1 MSHDHTDDECEVQ
14 VHESK
19 HAKYIKAH
27 LKELRDQCNGF
38 NHCLNELYSQE
49 NTLLILQGKDIE
61 LTHICSLVQPNTD
74 DEVKFS
80 CTDAERSMIRQD
92 LATHLSELLSDED
105 DNHVGDDHNHALV
118 FRQKPVSEGAQSRPK
133 RDDAHAHKEN
143 RGSES
148 KARLDKDDHH
158 YREWPQLRK
167 CIDDKYPDESSVDA
181 VCMLQNYNRTPHVCG
196 SKAMHH
202 AVESFFNK
210 QLQHLQCTCDSL
222 PAARSPLYL
231 IIGGAVGG
239 FVLISLIILLLCLV
253 VRQKKKNKRK
263 NKTGDDKWQVSYAVG
278 DAEDASAY
286 SEISDVT
293 LPLSKY
299 RAEAL
304 KQKQR
309 EGSPGPSLPGRYIKV
324 PLPVT
329 TNNKDISASIE
340 YLEPW
345 DSPRFSL
352 AEVDYDDNHQ
362 AGGDVDVHVDA
373 ADRGSYFIPLGNKPD
388 TGEDCGY
395 ETLTKNKKT
404 RNNPSNKDENSHE
417 TDTENV
423 PDYFVLEP
431 NK

>member
-1 MSHDHTDDECEVQ
+1 MTAASSDGTASMCPPI
-14 VHESK
+14 SAK
-19 HAKYIKAH
+19 HAKYIQAH
-27 LKELRDQCNGF
+27 LKELRAQCNGF

-61 LTHICSLVQPNTD
+61 LTHICSLVQPHSD
-74 DEVKFS
+74 DEVSFS
-80 CTDAERSMIRQD
+80 CSDAERSMIRQD
-92 LATHLSELLSDED
+92 LATHLSELLSDEE
-105 DNHVGDDHNHALV
+105 DNHVGDDHNHA
-118 FRQKPVSEGAQSRPK
+118 QQIGQEAVSEGGQSRRR
-133 RDDAHAHKEN
+133 RDEGHGHVEN
-143 RGSES
+143 NQSQSRA
-148 KARLDKDDHH
+148 KLDPADHH
-158 YREWPQLRK
+158 KKEWAQLRK
-167 CIDDKYPDESSVDA
+167 CIDDKHPDEPSVDA
-181 VCMLQNYNRTPHVCG
+181 VCMLQNYNRTIHVCG

-202 AVESFFNK
+202 TVESFFNK

-239 FVLISLIILLLCLV
+239 FVLISLIIILLCLV
-253 VRQKKKNKRK
+253 VRQKKKNKK
-263 NKTGDDKWQVSYAVG
+263 KKKHGDDKWQVSYAAG

-309 EGSPGPSLPGRYIKV
+309 EGSPGPSLPDRYIKV
-324 PLPVT
+324 PPPGTV
-329 TNNKDISASIE
+329 KDLTGSIE

-352 AEVDYDDNHQ
+352 AEVDYDDRHQ
-362 AGGDVDVHVDA
+362 VGGDVDVHADA
-373 ADRGSYFIPLGNKPD
+373 ADRGSYFIPLGSKPD

-395 ETLTKNKKT
+395 ETLTKNKKAKT
-404 RNNPSNKDENSHE
+404 KMSKKEEHSQEIDP
-417 TDTENV
+417 ENV
-423 PDYFVLEP
+423 PDYFILEE